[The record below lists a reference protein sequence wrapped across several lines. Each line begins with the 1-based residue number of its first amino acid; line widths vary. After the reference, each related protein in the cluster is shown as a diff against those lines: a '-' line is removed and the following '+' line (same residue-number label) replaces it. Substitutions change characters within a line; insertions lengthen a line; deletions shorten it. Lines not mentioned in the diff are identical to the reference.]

1 MAPMPPMTTM
11 PTRMRTAA
19 QVSEEEKS
27 ANEEAKKEFE
37 DTCKYIKEKLGTKV
51 GTNNNMHRNHHHRR
65 KSQRR
70 RRQQQQ

>member
-11 PTRMRTAA
+11 PTTMRTAA

-37 DTCKYIKEKLGTKV
+37 DTCKYIKEKLGSKV
-51 GTNNNMHRNHHHRR
+51 GTNYNMHRHPHHR
-65 KSQRR
+65 KS
-70 RRQQQQ
+70 